1 MRATVID
8 KTPAWTCFAA
18 KYNMLVGIE
27 APRRATTRYTLI
39 FTILKEGG
47 LPLINERINKRN
59 PPIKHCQK
67 VIPNGMPPAFTEIL
81 ANENVRPHMHPRK
94 INKNHGNNLENNDFI
109 TLSRQK

>member
-27 APRRATTRYTLI
+27 APRRATTIYTLI
-39 FTILKEGG
+39 FTMLIEGG
-47 LPLINERINKRN
+47 LPLINERINKRK

-67 VIPNGMPPAFTEIL
+67 VIPSGMPPAFTETL
-81 ANENVRPHMHPRK
+81 ANENVRPQIVPRK
-94 INKNHGNNLENNDFI
+94 INNNHGNNLENNDFI
-109 TLSRQK
+109 TSNRQK